1 LGLLEPLARMPLI
14 FDLSLFLIS
23 LRGTLPVLE
32 LLLDLRLAAVLPALL
47 ELRDL
52 LEVGFLDEL
61 SKAFEELFFDSDSI
75 SKFISSISILLIY
88 STYLDGKMTRTQKR
102 F

>member
-1 LGLLEPLARMPLI
+1 
-14 FDLSLFLIS
+14 

-75 SKFISSISILLIY
+75 LKIFQFDFNTIDFFHLP
-88 STYLDGKMTRTQKR
+88 
-102 F
+102 